1 MQNLIFL
8 HVHIKTESFFFF
20 LANEISRLFFSDLFN
35 NSVFPDIIV
44 DPNLK
49 WKIVSVQVRGKLRHE
64 AYLKTSH
71 ADQSSE
77 QDRHLKTQIQETST

>member
-8 HVHIKTESFFFF
+8 HVHIKTESFFFWRMK
-20 LANEISRLFFSDLFN
+20 LADCFFSDLFN

-49 WKIVSVQVRGKLRHE
+49 WKIVSVQVGGKLRHE

-77 QDRHLKTQIQETST
+77 HDRHLKTQIQETST

>member
-49 WKIVSVQVRGKLRHE
+49 QKLCQFKSGENCVMKH
-64 AYLKTSH
+64 
-71 ADQSSE
+71 
-77 QDRHLKTQIQETST
+77 I